1 MSPMILVTADDETGP
16 AVVAELARR
25 GVEARASAIDLT
37 DPRAAT
43 ETLRGVDRLYLAD
56 RDAAR
61 AVDVLSVAEQL
72 GVYHV
77 VTAIEEHTVVEHLQQ
92 SSLRWTLLQGGA
104 TSEPGAVAA
113 LAARALAEEGHEN
126 SYLPVD
132 QRANFRD
139 G

>member
-16 AVVAELARR
+16 AVVAELAR
-25 GVEARASAIDLT
+25 
-37 DPRAAT
+37 
-43 ETLRGVDRLYLAD
+43 RGVDRLYLAD

-104 TSEPGAVAA
+104 TGEPGAVAA

-139 G
+139 D